1 MTWKAYWTV
10 IGIIYPSYYAINIA
24 YDFYVHRRKNKQQ
37 TSLVYDVGGLFNN
50 GIEPVVVNV
59 EPIEFKSAPQ
69 TTELQS
75 YDFQQDVESQG
86 MVVDDLILE
95 LNRKDSNIIS
105 TVYS

>member
-10 IGIIYPSYYAINIA
+10 IGIIYPIYYAINIA
-24 YDFYVHRRKNKQQ
+24 YDFYVHHRKNKQQ
-37 TSLVYDVGGLFNN
+37 TSLVYDVGDLFNN

-59 EPIEFKSAPQ
+59 EPIQFRGAPQ
-69 TTELQS
+69 TTELQN

-86 MVVDDLILE
+86 MVVEDFLLE
-95 LNRKDSNIIS
+95 VSREDSNIIS

>member
-10 IGIIYPSYYAINIA
+10 IGIIYPAYYAINIA
-24 YDFYVHRRKNKQQ
+24 YDFYVHHRKNKQQ

-59 EPIEFKSAPQ
+59 EPIDFRGTPQ
-69 TTELQS
+69 TAQLQS

-86 MVVDDLILE
+86 MVVDDFILE
-95 LNRKDSNIIS
+95 LNRKNSNIIS